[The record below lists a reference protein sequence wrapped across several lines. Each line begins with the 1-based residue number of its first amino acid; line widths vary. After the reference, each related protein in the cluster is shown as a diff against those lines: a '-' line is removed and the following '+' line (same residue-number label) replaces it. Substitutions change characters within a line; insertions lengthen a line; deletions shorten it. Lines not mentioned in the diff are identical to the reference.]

1 MIGVLLDTQLLPSK
15 KSDDGDDDDDD
26 DDDEFTDR
34 ELNLSGRFC
43 SI

>member
-15 KSDDGDDDDDD
+15 KSDDGDDEDDD